1 MGATTFVTV
10 YGNPATMPP
19 QEAFAEA
26 RAQARHEYGPNGYT
40 GTIAEKDTLFH
51 VADPDAIDTILDDEK
66 HPVGTK
72 DGPCGYFVDT
82 DLHCFVFFGWASE

>member
-1 MGATTFVTV
+1 MGATTFVTA
-10 YGNPATMPP
+10 YGNPATMTP
-19 QEAFAEA
+19 QEAFDEA
-26 RAQARHEYGPNGYT
+26 RAQARHEYGHNGYT

-82 DLHCFVFFGWASE
+82 DLQSFIFFGWASE